1 MELLEDSFTQIG
13 QKSQSPR
20 SPVRSPGERAEL
32 KEERERNQAAI
43 LEMQSITRKMGT
55 QASEDKALIS
65 QLKEV
70 TQLLLLL
77 LLLLLI

>member
-1 MELLEDSFTQIG
+1 MG